1 MSINTLQRH
10 CEIEKR
16 YVHKGENKNEKVQS
30 EFVSLVL
37 SSVYKRFPIDGWW
50 DAHLSCYRELV
61 YHWLI
66 YILFISES
74 QDSLIQ

>member
-1 MSINTLQRH
+1 MYINTLQHH

-50 DAHLSCYRELV
+50 ELV